1 MTARILLVDDDLVFR
16 ESAAELLRQDGYELV
31 TAADGAAAAEVLARG
46 RFDLLVLDL
55 RMPGL
60 DGITL
65 TEVLRRRGE
74 RLPVLMVSGFGTV
87 DAAVRALHQG
97 ADDFLTKP
105 VEPAMLSERVRRLI
119 ERRPAS
125 TGPSAETAG
134 ATGRIIGRS
143 VGMDAVRSAIRAV
156 AATEATVLITGETG
170 TGKELVARAI
180 HDASR
185 RARGPFVAANC
196 AALAAGVIE
205 SELFGHVRGAF
216 TGAVQD
222 RPGLFRAAHG
232 GTIFLDEIG
241 DMGGEAQH
249 RLLRVLQEREVL
261 PVGSVRAV
269 KVDARVMAATN
280 RDLRSAISHGAFRE
294 DLFYRLNVFPI
305 HLPPLRERR
314 EDIPLLAESIL
325 AGLSRRRGGA
335 SLSLGPFALRLL
347 ASYSWPGNV
356 RELVS
361 ALESAVIRAEGGT
374 RIDAHHLPDEVR
386 SPAGDGLDRYR
397 AAPSDDERQA
407 IEAALKAAG
416 GVRARAAVLLGMGRT
431 TLWRKMREYGLA

>member
-16 ESAAELLRQDGYELV
+16 ESTAELLRQDGYDLV
-31 TAADGAAAAEVLARG
+31 TAADGATAGELLARG
-46 RFDLLVLDL
+46 GVDLVLLDL

-60 DGITL
+60 DGIAL

-74 RLPVLMVSGFGTV
+74 RVPVLMISGFGTV

-105 VEPAMLSERVRRLI
+105 VEPALLSERVARLL
-119 ERRPAS
+119 ERRPS
-125 TGPSAETAG
+125 TAAPADEPAG
-134 ATGRIIGRS
+134 AASRIVGRS
-143 VGMDAVRSAIRAV
+143 PAVREVRAAIRAV

-180 HDASR
+180 HEASR

-196 AALAAGVIE
+196 AALAPGVIE

-241 DMGGEAQH
+241 DMGSEAQH

-269 KVDARVMAATN
+269 KVDARVVAATN
-280 RDLRSAISHGAFRE
+280 RDLRTAMADGSFRE
-294 DLFYRLNVFPI
+294 DLFYRLNVFRI

-314 EDIPLLAESIL
+314 EDVPLLAEAIL
-325 AGLSRRRGGA
+325 ADLARRAGGA
-335 SLSLGPFALRLL
+335 RLGLAPFAVRLL
-347 ASYSWPGNV
+347 SSYGWPGNV
-356 RELVS
+356 RELAS
-361 ALESAVIRAEGGT
+361 ALESAAIRAAGGA
-374 RIDAHHLPDEVR
+374 RLDAHHLPNEIR
-386 SPAGDGLDRYR
+386 APAGESPDRYR
-397 AAPSDDERQA
+397 AARPEDEREA
-407 IEAALKAAG
+407 IAAALDAAG
-416 GVRARAAVLLGMGRT
+416 GNRARAASLLGMGRT
-431 TLWRKMREYGLA
+431 TLWRKMRQYGLA

>member
-31 TAADGAAAAEVLARG
+31 TAADGVSAAEVLARG

-119 ERRPAS
+119 ERRPA
-125 TGPSAETAG
+125 TTAPSDEPAG

-143 VGMDAVRSAIRAV
+143 AVMDAVRAAIRAV
-156 AATEATVLITGETG
+156 AATDATVLITGETG

-232 GTIFLDEIG
+232 GSIFLDEIG
-241 DMGGEAQH
+241 DMGSEAQH

-314 EDIPLLAESIL
+314 DDIPLLAESIL
-325 AGLSRRRGGA
+325 AGLSQRRGGA

-386 SPAGDGLDRYR
+386 SPAGDGPDRYR

-407 IEAALKAAG
+407 IEAALEAAG